1 LGGFEMGKRVYRVK
15 KGDDFFKISRKL
27 YGNASYAMDLMRA
40 NPGFNRVGPGMVL
53 RLPKMD
59 PRLTRKRKIKRRM
72 KDYVP
77 PEEPEDTTNQG
88 IPSEGEEG
96 FSEGEVSETEN
107 VGLSAAASALSGASL
122 GGLDDPAFED
132 EIINSIAETAQ
143 KMGLIGSKMGKV
155 STASG
160 KASSTTKPQFKTK
173 EGGVVS
179 SGLTTYSEAQTQAG
193 ESSQTATGST
203 APPVT
208 LTEEQI
214 DTLKANLEKL
224 GLDVDVAM
232 AELGLGEVATAST
245 TASQTTD
252 TGVDGGDDGKDS
264 PGGKVARP
272 AEPEGPTQT
281 ETPDNEIP
289 DYQDIET
296 REELEAWFDAVYNPD
311 SPDNEKDKLGKMFLE
326 KRKELM
332 RKKGAYAPTLS
343 DEMEETLT
351 EIAQDMGV
359 DVDMLIG
366 ELGLVKRGD
375 ASLKENLKT
384 LGIPPEIYY
393 NASGVEKALIES
405 DYIKLYNGIFIFPEE
420 GGMYTPAG
428 HFLDY
433 SGFAEGYREWSE
445 GEVDRN
451 HKGYYILG
459 GNESDTIEER
469 LPDAAQYMSP
479 RLLTGNQHLIDS
491 IHYYLCGELSV
502 IAALGLDIEEG
513 MNIFANTKDYD
524 DRILNHPDRET
535 YASEL
540 ENFINEAGR
549 GQFNDAYTKS
559 GDNAIDTPEEFIEHL
574 EAGDKVIALVNID
587 GNQDGQLMSMDE
599 SGRDISHWVWVQ
611 DIIPTKE
618 DDKPLVRVYN
628 PYMNRE
634 EVYDWDT
641 FAGAYEHTR
650 GNDSMNLTV
659 VAPCNIP

>member
-1 LGGFEMGKRVYRVK
+1 MGKRVYRVK

-96 FSEGEVSETEN
+96 LSEGEVSETEN
-107 VGLSAAASALSGASL
+107 IGLSAAASALSGASL

-232 AELGLGEVATAST
+232 AELGLGEGAAAST

-252 TGVDGGDDGKDS
+252 TGVDDGDDGKDG

-272 AEPEGPTQT
+272 AEPDEPTPTLTEDGAYIVQEGDTLTDIASMFGLSLDAIIQANTQIENPDQLQIGEKVYIPLNPPATPSPTPIPIPTPTPTEPSPPPPAPTQT
-281 ETPDNEIP
+281 QGD
-289 DYQDIET
+289 
-296 REELEAWFDAVYNPD
+296 
-311 SPDNEKDKLGKMFLE
+311 
-326 KRKELM
+326 
-332 RKKGAYAPTLS
+332 
-343 DEMEETLT
+343 
-351 EIAQDMGV
+351 GV
-359 DVDMLIG
+359 PQ
-366 ELGLVKRGD
+366 
-375 ASLKENLKT
+375 
-384 LGIPPEIYY
+384 IPPE
-393 NASGVEKALIES
+393 V
-405 DYIKLYNGIFIFPEE
+405 
-420 GGMYTPAG
+420 YTRRDLQIWFGRQMANPN
-428 HFLDY
+428 LD
-433 SGFAEGYREWSE
+433 ERDK
-445 GEVDRN
+445 DR
-451 HKGYYILG
+451 L
-459 GNESDTIEER
+459 ER
-469 LPDAAQYMSP
+469 LYLSSRNELPVAHP
-479 RLLTGNQHLIDS
+479 NEFTLL
-491 IHYYLCGELSV
+491 
-502 IAALGLDIEEG
+502 
-513 MNIFANTKDYD
+513 F
-524 DRILNHPDRET
+524 
-535 YASEL
+535 
-540 ENFINEAGR
+540 
-549 GQFNDAYTKS
+549 S
-559 GDNAIDTPEEFIEHL
+559 G
-574 EAGDKVIALVNID
+574 GD
-587 GNQDGQLMSMDE
+587 
-599 SGRDISHWVWVQ
+599 GRDIDNPGLAANKQTFAWLLDVNGASIPEEQWVQ
-611 DIIPTKE
+611 YPGVERDE
-618 DDKPLVRVYN
+618 DDNPIPPYGKHHQVLMGLEKDPGDKDLNLIGYSAGADSCLMYAYEQVQKGKKVKTMILLDPSMTGVTIDGRKLEYIYNGDKKPLKDPLWKIMLDEIIKRGTDVIIVDD
-628 PYMNRE
+628 PE
-634 EVYDWDT
+634 
-641 FAGAYEHTR
+641 AYEIDPDGKLDGPAENYQAPVGESEDGVKY
-650 GNDSMNLTV
+650 GNYHYEPRSPDRPHWDKEGEKHGIGTNNDLVFRADMNKYFWDWRAEKL
-659 VAPCNIP
+659 NW